1 MQLGWAI
8 LTGMLG
14 LGAIAEMGLRSIV
27 GLGNPLLYI
36 ADPDIGYYLAPHQ
49 NVHRWRKRIR
59 INEYSMR
66 SEPLRDRAAA
76 EGLRVLLL
84 GDSVANGGWWTD
96 QNETISALMQP
107 EDSDAT
113 VEILNASANSWN
125 PRNELAYLQRFGT
138 FEADRIIVLI
148 NTDDLF
154 GTQPSALPVGRDRNY
169 PDHKPP
175 LALIEAVQRYFLP
188 PPEIPEL
195 TALSQEKGDRVGKN
209 LDAIA
214 QMQQIAQHHK
224 ADFLLALT
232 PLKREVG
239 DRSRDYEHKAR
250 QRLQQF
256 VESRGLDF
264 IDFLPLFQSQTDS
277 EILFRDRIHLSPQGN
292 ALVSQHLREW
302 AVNS

>member
-27 GLGNPLLYI
+27 GLGNPLLYL

-49 NVHRWRKRIR
+49 NVHRWGKRIR

-66 SEPLRDRAAA
+66 SEPLRDRTTT
-76 EGLRVLLL
+76 EGLRILLL

-96 QNETISALMQP
+96 QDETISALMQP
-107 EDSDAT
+107 EDST
-113 VEILNASANSWN
+113 LEILNASANSWN

-138 FEADRIIVLI
+138 FAAQRIIVLI

-195 TALSQEKGDRVGKN
+195 AAIAQEKGDRVGKN

-214 QMQQIAQHHK
+214 QIQQIAQHHN
-224 ADFLLALT
+224 ADLLLALT
-232 PLKREVG
+232 PLKREVR
-239 DRSRDYEHKAR
+239 DRGRDYEHKAR
-250 QRLQQF
+250 QRLQEF
-256 VESRGLDF
+256 VESHSLAF
-264 IDFLPLFQSQTDS
+264 IDFLPLFQSQANP

-292 ALVSQHLREW
+292 ILVSQHLREW
-302 AVNS
+302 AINS